1 MPIEQMEQLITL
13 YRGDFMEQST
23 LTENELFYEWV
34 CNKREIFHRYAL
46 ILLSR
51 LIEKYAAE
59 GEYEIAL
66 HHAHRFIELDP
77 LDESGYHKLI
87 EILTVTGKNTK
98 AIEAYNNLSHLLG
111 VELGIKP
118 NEESTDLIRRL
129 LIDHNRNITLN

>member
-1 MPIEQMEQLITL
+1 M
-13 YRGDFMEQST
+13 
-23 LTENELFYEWV
+23 
-34 CNKREIFHRYAL
+34 
-46 ILLSR
+46 
-51 LIEKYAAE
+51 
-59 GEYEIAL
+59 
-66 HHAHRFIELDP
+66 
-77 LDESGYHKLI
+77 I